1 METAFSQAFG
11 APIDDR
17 VLAPFLLE
25 RQAYALIERARPIG
39 PSARVLDLGS
49 GSGVVGRILRQRLG
63 RAAPF
68 TRLGL
73 TSDLFAARHIRR
85 PGSSAFPLHLVGLP
99 FEDSAFDLVFC
110 QETLQNAPDPAAAL
124 SEIQR
129 VLSPRGRLLLSTPR
143 SRREQPL
150 HDPLGMVA
158 ERQPTRE
165 PRFTLS
171 DPETLHELL
180 RDAGF
185 TDIRIEIVMISESFR
200 AFPVHIEAIGGSPD
214 MAPSG
219 EERARR
225 LAALEAGSKNVV
237 ETFATEGGYVAS
249 SSANVVFAR
258 ARP

>member
-1 METAFSQAFG
+1 METAFSQALG
-11 APIDDR
+11 APVDDR

-25 RQAYALIERARPIG
+25 RQAHALIERARPIG

-73 TSDLFAARHIRR
+73 TADLFAARHIRR
-85 PGSSAFPLHLVGLP
+85 PGSSAFPLHLLGLP

-150 HDPLGMVA
+150 HDALGLVA
-158 ERQPTRE
+158 ERRASSE
-165 PRFTLS
+165 RFTLS

-200 AFPVHIEAIGGSPD
+200 AFPVHIDPGNAGYD
-214 MAPSG
+214 VATPSG

-225 LAALEAGSKNVV
+225 LAALEASSKNVI